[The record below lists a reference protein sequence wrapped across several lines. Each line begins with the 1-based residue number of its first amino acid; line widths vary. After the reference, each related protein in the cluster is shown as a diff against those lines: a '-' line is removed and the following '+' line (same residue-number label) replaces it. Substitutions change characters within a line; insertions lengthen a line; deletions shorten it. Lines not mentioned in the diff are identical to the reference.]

1 MCGVE
6 ARVVLGEHSY
16 LKVGGGGEDTEKPEK
31 KQRWWWEP
39 ECRGWKVEGRKPA
52 WITFKKPG

>member
-1 MCGVE
+1 ME
-6 ARVVLGEHSY
+6 ARVVLGEYSY